1 MPEELLEAAQ
11 PRRPGGYVKERIAA
25 FGEAGVTNL
34 NVIPVGED
42 PRGDRAPAQGMGV
55 LTFDLQAHR
64 GGAGLRP
71 ENSLVAFAH
80 ALELGV
86 STLELDV
93 QITQDRRPVL
103 SHDRVLPDGEFI
115 VLAAARLALAA
126 DPRPGLRGCSTC
138 TVRSTCGSTWR
149 RSSTSSHPDEVAPR
163 ERFVDVV
170 VEEVRRAGLV
180 GSGLG
185 AELRLGRPGPGS
197 RSGAR
202 TRAQRA
208 HQRRLP
214 GGRARRVLHPGWP
227 EWTSTTSPAGSWPPP
242 RVAATRRSR
251 RSHASGRRPS
261 ACAAAH
267 AADLAV
273 IPYTVDDAD
282 LFARLVGLDVDG
294 AITNRPDIGRA
305 VLAELGHPL
314 PTRYPRGTDDQSVS
328 TGG

>member
-1 MPEELLEAAQ
+1 
-11 PRRPGGYVKERIAA
+11 
-25 FGEAGVTNL
+25 
-34 NVIPVGED
+34 
-42 PRGDRAPAQGMGV
+42 MGV

-115 VLAAARLALAA
+115 AWL
-126 DPRPGLRGCSTC
+126 PRDSLSLPTLDQVFELLDVHRAVD
-138 TVRSTCGSTWR
+138 VRVNVETKFDVV
-149 RSSTSSHPDEVAPR
+149 HPDEVAPR

-180 GSGLG
+180 DRVSVQSFDWDVLDLVRAAEPGLG
-185 AELRLGRPGPGS
+185 LNVLTNVAYQEAGLAGGSPWMAGVDVDDFPGGVVAAATGRGYTAVSPHHALVDAELVR
-197 RSGAR
+197 
-202 TRAQRA
+202 
-208 HQRRLP
+208 
-214 GGRARRVLHPGWP
+214 
-227 EWTSTTSPAGSWPPP
+227 
-242 RVAATRRSR
+242 
-251 RSHASGRRPS
+251 
-261 ACAAAH
+261 AAH